1 MNAMHLMVNNL
12 TRSSLM
18 MGMCILVTVLT
29 SGTLGAEEARYFV
42 MMPDGAV
49 TSQTVTEIIAG
60 LTDSDPHMRLTA
72 ALLLR
77 HVEPRESQQIIPPLI
92 QLLDDFV
99 ETVRNQAVETLYYVG
114 PDTVSALIDVVKGQ
128 GITSG
133 RHDTSVRLQRLAVE
147 ALGSLAWRSDDAK
160 KALLEIVQDP
170 NIHTVVRYS
179 AFGGLSRLGTGAPG
193 VAPILIGLVQ
203 RTNEDLSLRQAAI
216 MTLEALGPQPET
228 IEALGQLLRDGDVH
242 IRQEAA
248 SALARLGPPAKKALP
263 QLQAALNDGDAEVR
277 VRAAIALKNIG
288 KENR

>member
-1 MNAMHLMVNNL
+1 MLF
-12 TRSSLM
+12 R
-18 MGMCILVTVLT
+18 
-29 SGTLGAEEARYFV
+29 
-42 MMPDGAV
+42 
-49 TSQTVTEIIAG
+49 
-60 LTDSDPHMRLTA
+60 
-72 ALLLR
+72 
-77 HVEPRESQQIIPPLI
+77 SQQIIPPLI
-92 QLLDDFV
+92 QLLDDSV
-99 ETVRNQAVETLYYVG
+99 EEVRNQAVETLYDVG
-114 PDTVSALIDVVKGQ
+114 PDAVSALIDVVKGQ

-147 ALGSLAWRSDDAK
+147 TLGSLAWRSDDAK

-179 AFGGLSRLGTGAPG
+179 AFGGLSRLGTGVLG

-242 IRQEAA
+242 VRQEAA

-263 QLQAALNDGDAEVR
+263 QLQAALDDGDAEVR
-277 VRAAIALKNIG
+277 ARAAIALKNIE